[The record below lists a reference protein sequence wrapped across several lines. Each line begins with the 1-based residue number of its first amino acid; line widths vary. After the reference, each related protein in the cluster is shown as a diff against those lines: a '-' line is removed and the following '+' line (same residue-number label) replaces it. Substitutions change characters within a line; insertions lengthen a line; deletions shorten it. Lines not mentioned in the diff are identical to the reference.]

1 MNEPIGF
8 NLTTGLLG
16 AAAVLAW
23 ELVVK
28 PWLSKRKP
36 TPAPEP
42 QPGPEPVQPQP
53 SILDILDLLKEI
65 LKRVRELGPEVNGN
79 GKEKP

>member
-1 MNEPIGF
+1 MNEPLGF

-23 ELVVK
+23 ELVIK
-28 PWLSKRKP
+28 PWLAKRKP
-36 TPAPEP
+36 HLPV
-42 QPGPEPVQPQP
+42 PGPMPKPAQPQP

>member
-23 ELVVK
+23 ELVIK
-28 PWLSKRKP
+28 PWLAKRKP
-36 TPAPEP
+36 SPPI
-42 QPGPEPVQPQP
+42 PGPGPGPVQPQP
-53 SILDILDLLKEI
+53 SFPDILDLLKEI